1 MSNSFFYSNWAD
13 VLALLNRANK
23 QQQLNP
29 LLDILM
35 TSDEKEVL
43 QTRINIIYELLKGE
57 RNQRQISQLLGVGI
71 ATVTRGSNAVKK
83 MDEQEKIAFMT
94 LIEKDKKHT
103 PPEA

>member
-1 MSNSFFYSNWAD
+1 MSNSSFYSNWDD
-13 VLALLNRANK
+13 VLALLDTANK

-35 TSDEKEVL
+35 TPDEKDVL

-71 ATVTRGSNAVKK
+71 ATVTRGSTEVKK
-83 MDEQEKIAFMT
+83 MDEQEKKAFMR
-94 LIEKDKKHT
+94 LIEK
-103 PPEA
+103 ALI

>member
-1 MSNSFFYSNWAD
+1 MSESSFYSSWGD
-13 VLALLNRANK
+13 VLALLDSANK
-23 QQQLNP
+23 QEQLSP

-35 TSDEKEVL
+35 TPDEKEIL

-83 MDEQEKIAFMT
+83 MDEQEKRAFMY
-94 LIEKDKKHT
+94 LIEKIK
-103 PPEA
+103 